1 MAWFKMSEWE
11 WWNKLALAAAL
22 VLGAVLVMMQPLV
35 WKKGASWLA
44 GAVFA
49 VLAAGCVRW
58 LFRLRKGGAGLAAGD
73 RFKRDMSRVMWG
85 VLMAVVLTR
94 VLVNAVLLVSL
105 LPVEPVSVKA
115 RLLDTQKGGFKSWVL
130 ELEDGTRFELDDGLL
145 RRAPEDLAGQT
156 VRVRVREN
164 GLGYYVVAE

>member
-22 VLGAVLVMMQPLV
+22 VLGAVLVMTQPLA

-44 GAVFA
+44 GVVFA
-49 VLAAGCVRW
+49 VLAALCVRW
-58 LFRLRKGGAGLAAGD
+58 LFRLRKGGAGLPAGD

-85 VLMAVVLTR
+85 VLMAGVLTR

-105 LPVEPVSVKA
+105 LPVEPVSVEA
-115 RLLDTQKGGFKSWVL
+115 RLLETQKGAFKSWVL
-130 ELEDGTRFELDDGLL
+130 ELEDGMRFELDEGVL
-145 RRAPEDLAGQT
+145 RRTPEDLAGQT